1 MKQESHRPT
10 LSARKKQGIRFS
22 VCVLLAAVIWLVNAL
37 NKNYHT
43 VVSVPV
49 YHARPLEN
57 NAAYQVPSSIRMDV
71 SGRGFALIRF
81 KNAASDY
88 AVRTTALRP
97 GNRDSVLDSRMVL
110 ASLLDPFNND
120 ISVDYINPPRLF
132 LSGRTSFSKRLK
144 VAGRP
149 VLDLAANTV
158 QAGPH
163 VFYPDSV
170 TVFSGS
176 PIPEHLKLLNALL
189 PVTKNIRQS
198 VFQKV
203 QLQLPEGIY
212 QAVPKEVW
220 CYVPLEAGTEIQLD
234 VPVLSRNGATDELF
248 VPARVT
254 ITCKVPLSK
263 YSETKS
269 DRFIVQPTPPAI
281 GGEKVALEIK
291 HAPYWV
297 SDLRLYPEMVSR
309 LKKPTF

>member
-22 VCVLLAAVIWLVNAL
+22 VCVMLAAVIWLVNAL

-57 NAAYQVPSSIRMDV
+57 NAAYQMPSSIRMDI

-81 KNAASDY
+81 KNAANDY
-88 AVRTTALRP
+88 AVRTAALRP

-132 LSGRTSFSKRLK
+132 LSGRPSFSKQLK
-144 VAGRP
+144 VAGSP
-149 VLDLAANTV
+149 MLDMVDNVV
-158 QAGPH
+158 QSGPH

-170 TVFSGS
+170 TVYSAS
-176 PIPEHLKLLNALL
+176 PIPETLTKINAVI
-189 PVTKNIRQS
+189 PKTKNVRQS
-198 VFQKV
+198 VFQMIR
-203 QLQLPEGIY
+203 LQLPEGVY
-212 QAVPKEVW
+212 QSTPKWVW
-220 CYVPLEAGTEIQLD
+220 CYVPVESGTEIQLE
-234 VPVLSRNGATDELF
+234 VPVQSRNGISDELY
-248 VPARVT
+248 VPSRVT
-254 ITCKVPLSK
+254 VTCRVPLSR
-263 YSETKS
+263 YSDTKAE
-269 DRFIVQPTPPAI
+269 RFIVQPISAATE
-281 GGEKVALEIK
+281 GEKVALEIK

-297 SDLRLYPEMVSR
+297 SDQRLYPELVSR
-309 LKKPTF
+309 LKKPRL

>member
-43 VVSVPV
+43 VVSIPV

-57 NAAYQVPSSIRMDV
+57 NAAYQMPSSIRMDI

-81 KNAASDY
+81 KNAAGDY

-97 GNRDSVLDSRMVL
+97 GNRDSVLDSRVVL

-120 ISVDYINPPRLF
+120 ISVDYIHPPRLF
-132 LSGRTSFSKRLK
+132 LSGRNTFSKRLK
-144 VAGRP
+144 VTGRP
-149 VLDLAANTV
+149 VLDLADNTV

-176 PIPEHLKLLNALL
+176 PISDILTQLTALL
-189 PVTKNIRQS
+189 PVSKNIRQS

-212 QAVPKEVW
+212 QSVPKEVW
-220 CYVPLEAGTEIQLD
+220 CYVPVEAGTEIQLD
-234 VPVLSRNGATDELF
+234 VPVLSSNRATDELF

-254 ITCKVPLSK
+254 VTCRVPLSK

-269 DRFIVQPTPPAI
+269 DRFIVQPSSAAT

-297 SDLRLYPEMVSR
+297 SELRMYPEVVSR
-309 LKKPTF
+309 LKKPTL